1 MVTGAAGFIGSR
13 LALHLAQRGHTVYA
27 CDWADDSGCTPL
39 EPDPNSTA
47 SRLRAARMAAVR
59 QASGVHWQRLDVAHP
74 SALLDWM
81 ASVRPERVIHLA
93 AQAGVRHSMQAPQD
107 FVASNLVG
115 FANVL
120 LACHRHQVA
129 RLLYASSSSVYGM
142 RSEAPF
148 DETDRTDRP
157 QSFYAATKQA
167 NEAMA
172 FSFHAQY
179 GLQSLGM
186 RFFTVYGPWGRPDM
200 APYLFAQAIRR
211 QKPVTLFAAG
221 ELMRDFTYVDDT
233 VAAVTALALHEHR
246 WQGAEVV
253 NVGHQRPIR
262 VIDFVQ
268 VLSDLLQTSP
278 LIEHAPMQTADVAL
292 TCASE
297 SRLLHLVDAWPDTPL
312 REGLGQ
318 FVQWLEGWD
327 PLGHGHPSTQA

>member
-1 MVTGAAGFIGSR
+1 
-13 LALHLAQRGHTVYA
+13 
-27 CDWADDSGCTPL
+27 
-39 EPDPNSTA
+39 
-47 SRLRAARMAAVR
+47 
-59 QASGVHWQRLDVAHP
+59 
-74 SALLDWM
+74 
-81 ASVRPERVIHLA
+81 
-93 AQAGVRHSMQAPQD
+93 
-107 FVASNLVG
+107 
-115 FANVL
+115 
-120 LACHRHQVA
+120 
-129 RLLYASSSSVYGM
+129 
-142 RSEAPF
+142 
-148 DETDRTDRP
+148 
-157 QSFYAATKQA
+157 
-167 NEAMA
+167 
-172 FSFHAQY
+172 
-179 GLQSLGM
+179 
-186 RFFTVYGPWGRPDM
+186 M

-312 REGLGQ
+312 KEGLGQ